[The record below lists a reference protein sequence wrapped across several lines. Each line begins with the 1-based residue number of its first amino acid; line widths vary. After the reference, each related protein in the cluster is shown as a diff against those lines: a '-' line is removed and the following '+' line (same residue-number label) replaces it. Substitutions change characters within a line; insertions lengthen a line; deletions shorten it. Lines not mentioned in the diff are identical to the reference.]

1 MHYFLGRHKPRK
13 NFIKQQVLY
22 CFFVSFN
29 ISFNKSQPVEDGE
42 STAAP
47 SINVGDVTKPALV
60 DMELL
65 KPNKELHH
73 IYRLHRYVARYRDI
87 IHNSTHSNSIL
98 RIINNN
104 KTNIQLLTFENIS
117 KLNIF

>member
-1 MHYFLGRHKPRK
+1 MSAY
-13 NFIKQQVLY
+13 
-22 CFFVSFN
+22 

-73 IYRLHRYVARYRDI
+73 RYTYVGIDI
-87 IHNSTHSNSIL
+87 TQQQCLEHH
-98 RIINNN
+98 
-104 KTNIQLLTFENIS
+104 FS
-117 KLNIF
+117 K